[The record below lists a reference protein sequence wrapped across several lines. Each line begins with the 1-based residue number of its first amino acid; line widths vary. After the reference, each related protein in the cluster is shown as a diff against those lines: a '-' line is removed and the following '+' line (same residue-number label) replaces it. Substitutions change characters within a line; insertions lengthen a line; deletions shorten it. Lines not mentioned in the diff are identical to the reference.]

1 VATILHVEDDD
12 AMALLFRTAVEEAA
26 LPATVYRV
34 SGREEARVY
43 LRGDGRHAG
52 RTWPDLVF
60 LDLNMPE
67 MDGFQVLMDMK
78 ADGDLQSIPVIVL
91 STSFREADRDR
102 AFELGATSYIT
113 KPSSFAALIAA
124 VRSAYG
130 TLDGTGAASESKL

>member
-1 VATILHVEDDD
+1 M
-12 AMALLFRTAVEEAA
+12 AMLFRTAVEEAG
-26 LPATVYRV
+26 LQATVYRV
-34 SGREEARVY
+34 SGGEEALVY

-52 RTWPDLVF
+52 RTLPDVVF

-67 MDGFQVLMDMK
+67 VDGWQVLMDMK
-78 ADGDLQSIPVIVL
+78 ADGDLQSIPVIIL

-124 VRSAYG
+124 VRLGYR
-130 TLDGTGAASESKL
+130 TLEGSCAASKSEA